1 MVWLVARFG
10 WFVTYAALVEGVV
23 LLVFMGYV
31 RYDTFYDVN
40 KWNYTRQHGHSTPDL
55 QTFYPILQEV
65 QVMVVLGFG
74 FMMTFLR
81 RYSHSGLTLN
91 LLLTALTLQLAIITR
106 GFFTTDRGFINLNI
120 LSMVDASFTCGA
132 VLVSVGAALGKT
144 SPTQLLLMSVLEV
157 PVYHLNSHLGHHL
170 LAAVDHGGS
179 IFIHTFGA
187 YFGVAFSRCV
197 TRKVVHHHHHPNNTS
212 SYTSN
217 LFSMLGTLLL
227 WVYWPSFNGV
237 VESGRSQG
245 RAVLNTYLALSGS
258 TMGALITSSLTH
270 KLYLQYPMMV
280 PAANT
285 SFQQD
290 LDDLAPGEGR
300 TAGQQALYQALATFI
315 TLLLAVVFGGAVGF
329 LLTFAPFDPLTQP
342 RLYTDAP
349 WWELPEDGEEEE
361 LIKEEVSNGG
371 VRRIFNIQVG
381 ERGGGRGG
389 GARLPSLRDG
399 E

>member
-1 MVWLVARFG
+1 
-10 WFVTYAALVEGVV
+10 
-23 LLVFMGYV
+23 
-31 RYDTFYDVN
+31 
-40 KWNYTRQHGHSTPDL
+40 
-55 QTFYPILQEV
+55 
-65 QVMVVLGFG
+65 
-74 FMMTFLR
+74 
-81 RYSHSGLTLN
+81 
-91 LLLTALTLQLAIITR
+91 
-106 GFFTTDRGFINLNI
+106 
-120 LSMVDASFTCGA
+120 MVDASFTCGA

-157 PVYHLNSHLGHHL
+157 PVYHLNSHL
-170 LAAVDHGGS
+170 GS

-270 KLYLQYPMMV
+270 KFGIHDTCGVHNLHGMPGLLSALVSVGVALFASETNYGKELYLQYPMMV